1 MIFLTF
7 FKTLEGQRVTIE
19 LKNDLC
25 VSGVLESVDQFLNLK
40 LGSVAVV
47 DKERFPQLV
56 RAALRAW
63 EVWGGRAPP
72 TGDSPARC

>member
-7 FKTLEGQRVTIE
+7 FKTLEGQIVTVE

-25 VSGVLESVDQFLNLK
+25 VRGTLESVDQYLNLK

-56 RAALRAW
+56 RGL
-63 EVWGGRAPP
+63 
-72 TGDSPARC
+72 